1 METTNQNI
9 KHGESTQKTPRYVIY
24 RNPKEFN
31 RYFRECERRRIPF
44 LVVSRKGDIS
54 RIEFDLI
61 TSDSLLSIFGYNEL
75 LALRDSLFERKL
87 TRDVITSRGNGLLK
101 VKRSAEQETLE
112 KLWVIVSNPENQS
125 NRASLRNKPIL
136 SSLTPKELRSKYV

>member
-1 METTNQNI
+1 
-9 KHGESTQKTPRYVIY
+9 
-24 RNPKEFN
+24 
-31 RYFRECERRRIPF
+31 
-44 LVVSRKGDIS
+44 
-54 RIEFDLI
+54 
-61 TSDSLLSIFGYNEL
+61 
-75 LALRDSLFERKL
+75 
-87 TRDVITSRGNGLLK
+87 VITSRGNGLLK